1 MLIPMINQKRLFLF
15 ILIFNGYALSA
26 QQLTLS
32 DAIAIALKNNY
43 QIQIEKNNLKIST
56 INNNKGVAGALPF
69 VSMNASDQ
77 ESRVDVNQRLNSG
90 TEISRSGAYANSLNA
105 NITGSITLYNGYKIT
120 ATQQRLQALQQ
131 QSEQILNAQIQN
143 TIAGVMLRYYTVIRE
158 QHYVSTIEKS
168 IELVN
173 KQLELVQSRKK
184 IGLSNDAEL
193 FQSQIDLN
201 TRTLELSTQQALVK
215 QSQIEL
221 LNILDINPDSSMT
234 ISDSIFLNNDI
245 LLQDVLSSISK
256 NPEITSLDHQIKISG
271 LIEKEVASLRK
282 PSLKLN
288 TGYNLI
294 NNESTAGQL
303 LLNRSYGPF
312 VSMGLTVP
320 IYNGSAY
327 KRQQQTAAINT
338 ENAKLKKESSLNDQ
352 QAAATNTY
360 QSYITSREQMKTQEQ
375 TLQLSKQLVDLTL
388 KRYELNSATA
398 VEVREAQ
405 KSYED
410 ASFRMINLV
419 YLAKVAEIELLR
431 LSYQLK

>member
-1 MLIPMINQKRLFLF
+1 MINRKLLFLF

-32 DAIAIALKNNY
+32 DAISIALKNNY

-90 TEISRSGAYANSLNA
+90 TEINRAGAYANSLNA

-143 TIAGVMLRYYTVIRE
+143 TIAGVMLRYYTVVRE
-158 QHYVSTIEKS
+158 LHYVSTIEKS

-184 IGLSNDAEL
+184 LGLSNDAEL

-215 QSQIEL
+215 QSKIEL

-234 ISDSIFLNNDI
+234 ITDSIFLNNDI
-245 LLQDVLSSISK
+245 LLPEVLSSISK
-256 NPEITSLDHQIKISG
+256 NPEITSLDNQIKING

-312 VSMGLTVP
+312 VSMGVTVP

-352 QAAATNTY
+352 QAAATKTY
-360 QSYITSREQMKTQEQ
+360 QSYITSREQMKTQEK
-375 TLQLSKQLVDLTL
+375 TLQLSKQLVNLTL

-410 ASFRMINLV
+410 AAFRMINLV

>member
-1 MLIPMINQKRLFLF
+1 MINRKLLFLF

-32 DAIAIALKNNY
+32 DAISIALKNNY

-143 TIAGVMLRYYTVIRE
+143 TIAGVMLRYITVIRE

-184 IGLSNDAEL
+184 LGLSNDAEL

-245 LLQDVLSSISK
+245 LLPEVLSSISK
-256 NPEITSLDHQIKISG
+256 NPEITSLDNQIKING

-288 TGYNLI
+288 TGYNVI

-312 VSMGLTVP
+312 VSMGVTVP
-320 IYNGSAY
+320 IYNGSVF

-338 ENAKLKKESSLNDQ
+338 ENAKLKKESSLNEQ
-352 QAAATNTY
+352 QAAATKTY

-410 ASFRMINLV
+410 AAFRMINLV

>member
-1 MLIPMINQKRLFLF
+1 MINRKLLFLF

-32 DAIAIALKNNY
+32 DAISIALKNNY

-90 TEISRSGAYANSLNA
+90 TQISRSGAYANSLNA
-105 NITGSITLYNGYKIT
+105 NITGSLTLYNGYKIS

-143 TIAGVMLRYYTVIRE
+143 TIAGVMLRYYNVIRE

-184 IGLSNDAEL
+184 LGLSNDAEL

-245 LLQDVLSSISK
+245 LLPEVLSSISK
-256 NPEITSLDHQIKISG
+256 NPEITSLDNQIKING

-312 VSMGLTVP
+312 VSMGVTVP

-352 QAAATNTY
+352 QAAATKTY

-410 ASFRMINLV
+410 AAFRMINLV

>member
-1 MLIPMINQKRLFLF
+1 MINRKLLFLF

-32 DAIAIALKNNY
+32 DAISIALKNNY

-90 TEISRSGAYANSLNA
+90 TEINRAGAYANSLNA

-143 TIAGVMLRYYTVIRE
+143 TIAGVMLRYFTVIRE

-184 IGLSNDAEL
+184 LGLSNDAEL

-221 LNILDINPDSSMT
+221 LNILDINPDSSMMIT
-234 ISDSIFLNNDI
+234 DSIFLNNDI
-245 LLQDVLSSISK
+245 LLPEVLSSISK
-256 NPEITSLDHQIKISG
+256 NPEITSLDNQIKING

-352 QAAATNTY
+352 QAAATKTY

-410 ASFRMINLV
+410 AAFRMINLV

>member
-1 MLIPMINQKRLFLF
+1 
-15 ILIFNGYALSA
+15 
-26 QQLTLS
+26 
-32 DAIAIALKNNY
+32 
-43 QIQIEKNNLKIST
+43 
-56 INNNKGVAGALPF
+56 
-69 VSMNASDQ
+69 
-77 ESRVDVNQRLNSG
+77 
-90 TEISRSGAYANSLNA
+90 
-105 NITGSITLYNGYKIT
+105 
-120 ATQQRLQALQQ
+120 
-131 QSEQILNAQIQN
+131 
-143 TIAGVMLRYYTVIRE
+143 
-158 QHYVSTIEKS
+158 
-168 IELVN
+168 
-173 KQLELVQSRKK
+173 
-184 IGLSNDAEL
+184 
-193 FQSQIDLN
+193 LN

-256 NPEITSLDHQIKISG
+256 NPEITSLDHQIKING

-320 IYNGSAY
+320 IYNGSAF

-352 QAAATNTY
+352 QAAATKTY

-410 ASFRMINLV
+410 ASFRMMNLV
-419 YLAKVAEIELLR
+419 YLAKLAEIELLR

>member
-1 MLIPMINQKRLFLF
+1 MINQKRFFLF

-32 DAIAIALKNNY
+32 DAISIALKNNY

-143 TIAGVMLRYYTVIRE
+143 TIAGVMLRYYSVIRE

-256 NPEITSLDHQIKISG
+256 NPEITSLDHQIKING

-320 IYNGSAY
+320 IYNGSAF

-352 QAAATNTY
+352 QAAATKTY

-410 ASFRMINLV
+410 ASFRMMNLV
-419 YLAKVAEIELLR
+419 YLAKLAEIELLR

>member
-1 MLIPMINQKRLFLF
+1 
-15 ILIFNGYALSA
+15 LIFNGYALSA

-32 DAIAIALKNNY
+32 DAISIALKNNY

-143 TIAGVMLRYYTVIRE
+143 TIAGVMLRYYSVIRE

-256 NPEITSLDHQIKISG
+256 NPEITSLDHQIKING

-320 IYNGSAY
+320 IYNGSAF

-352 QAAATNTY
+352 QAAATKTY

-410 ASFRMINLV
+410 ASFRMMNLV
-419 YLAKVAEIELLR
+419 YLAKLAEIELLR

>member
-1 MLIPMINQKRLFLF
+1 MINKKRLFLF

-32 DAIAIALKNNY
+32 DAISIALKNNY
-43 QIQIEKNNLKIST
+43 QIQIEINNLKIST

-143 TIAGVMLRYYTVIRE
+143 TISGVMLRYYTVIRE

-184 IGLSNDAEL
+184 LGLSNDAEL

-201 TRTLELSTQQALVK
+201 TRILELSTQQALVK

-221 LNILDINPDSSMT
+221 LNILEINPDSSMM

-245 LLQDVLSSISK
+245 LLQDVLNSISK
-256 NPEITSLDHQIKISG
+256 NPEITSLDHQIKING

-320 IYNGSAY
+320 IYNGSAC

-352 QAAATNTY
+352 QAAATKTY

-419 YLAKVAEIELLR
+419 YLAKLAEIELLR

>member
-1 MLIPMINQKRLFLF
+1 MLIPMINKKRLFLF

-69 VSMNASDQ
+69 VTMNTSDQ

-90 TEISRSGAYANSLNA
+90 TEISRTGAYANSLNA

-221 LNILDINPDSSMT
+221 LNILDINPDSSIT
-234 ISDSIFLNNDI
+234 ISDSIFLKNDI

-256 NPEITSLDHQIKISG
+256 NPEITSLDHQIKING

-320 IYNGSAY
+320 IYNGSAF

-352 QAAATNTY
+352 QAAATKTY

-410 ASFRMINLV
+410 ASFRLINLV
-419 YLAKVAEIELLR
+419 YLAKLAEIELLR

>member
-1 MLIPMINQKRLFLF
+1 MINRKRLFLF

-32 DAIAIALKNNY
+32 DAISIALKNNY

-90 TEISRSGAYANSLNA
+90 TEISRAGAYANALNA
-105 NITGSITLYNGYKIT
+105 NIAGSITLYNGYKIT

-143 TIAGVMLRYYTVIRE
+143 TIAAVMLRYYNIIRE
-158 QHYVSTIEKS
+158 QHYVSTIEKT

-201 TRTLELSTQQALVK
+201 TRTLELSTQHAVVK
-215 QSQIEL
+215 QSTIEL
-221 LNILDINPDSSMT
+221 LNLLDINPNSTVS
-234 ISDSIFLNNDI
+234 INDSIFLNNDI
-245 LLQDVLSSISK
+245 LLQDVLNSISK
-256 NPEITSLDHQIKISG
+256 NPEITSLENQIKING

-282 PSLKLN
+282 PSLRLN
-288 TGYNLI
+288 TGYNFF
-294 NNESTAGQL
+294 NTESTAGQL

-312 VSMGLTVP
+312 VSMGITVP
-320 IYNGSAY
+320 IYNGSAF

-352 QAAATNTY
+352 QAAAIKTY
-360 QSYITSREQMKTQEQ
+360 QSYFTSREQMKTQEQ
-375 TLQLSKQLVDLTL
+375 NLQLSKQLVDLTL

-410 ASFRMINLV
+410 AAFRMINLV

>member
-1 MLIPMINQKRLFLF
+1 MINRKLLFLF

-32 DAIAIALKNNY
+32 DAISIALKNNY

-143 TIAGVMLRYYTVIRE
+143 TIAGVMLRYFTVIRE

-184 IGLSNDAEL
+184 LGLSNDAEL

-221 LNILDINPDSSMT
+221 LNILDINPDSSMMIT
-234 ISDSIFLNNDI
+234 DSIFLNNDI
-245 LLQDVLSSISK
+245 LLPEVLSSISK
-256 NPEITSLDHQIKISG
+256 NPEITSLDNQIKING

-312 VSMGLTVP
+312 VSMGVTVP

-352 QAAATNTY
+352 QAAATKTY

-410 ASFRMINLV
+410 AAFRMINLV

>member
-1 MLIPMINQKRLFLF
+1 MINKKRLFLF

-32 DAIAIALKNNY
+32 DAISIALKNNY

-143 TIAGVMLRYYTVIRE
+143 TISGVMLRYYTVIRE

-184 IGLSNDAEL
+184 LGLSNDAEL

-201 TRTLELSTQQALVK
+201 TRTLELSTQQTLVK

-221 LNILDINPDSSMT
+221 LNILDINPDSSIT
-234 ISDSIFLNNDI
+234 ISDSIFLKNDI
-245 LLQDVLSSISK
+245 LLPEVLSSISK
-256 NPEITSLDHQIKISG
+256 NPEITSLDHQIKING

-352 QAAATNTY
+352 QAAATKTY
-360 QSYITSREQMKTQEQ
+360 QLYITSREQMKTQEQ

-419 YLAKVAEIELLR
+419 YLAKLAEIELLR

>member
-1 MLIPMINQKRLFLF
+1 MINQKRLFLF

>member
-1 MLIPMINQKRLFLF
+1 MINKKRLFLF

-32 DAIAIALKNNY
+32 DAISIALKNNY

-143 TIAGVMLRYYTVIRE
+143 TISGVMLRYYTVIRE

-184 IGLSNDAEL
+184 LGLSNDAEL

-201 TRTLELSTQQALVK
+201 TRILELSTQQALVK

-221 LNILDINPDSSMT
+221 LNILEINPDSSMM

-245 LLQDVLSSISK
+245 LLQDVLNSISK
-256 NPEITSLDHQIKISG
+256 NPEITSLDHQIKING

-320 IYNGSAY
+320 IYNGSAC

-352 QAAATNTY
+352 QAAATKTY

-419 YLAKVAEIELLR
+419 YLAKLAEIELLR

>member
-1 MLIPMINQKRLFLF
+1 MINRKLLFLF

-32 DAIAIALKNNY
+32 DAISIALKNNY

-90 TEISRSGAYANSLNA
+90 TEINRAGAYANSLNA

-143 TIAGVMLRYYTVIRE
+143 TIAGVMLRYYTVVRE

-184 IGLSNDAEL
+184 LGLSNDAEL

-215 QSQIEL
+215 QSKIEL
-221 LNILDINPDSSMT
+221 LNILDINPDSSMS
-234 ISDSIFLNNDI
+234 INDSIFLNNDI
-245 LLQDVLSSISK
+245 LLPEVLSSISK
-256 NPEITSLDHQIKISG
+256 NPEITSLDNQIKING

-312 VSMGLTVP
+312 VSMGVTVP

-352 QAAATNTY
+352 QAAATKTY

-375 TLQLSKQLVDLTL
+375 TLQLSKQLVNLTL

-410 ASFRMINLV
+410 AAFRMINLV

>member
-1 MLIPMINQKRLFLF
+1 MINQKRFFLF

-32 DAIAIALKNNY
+32 DAISIALKNNY

-143 TIAGVMLRYYTVIRE
+143 TIAGVMLRYYSVIRE

-256 NPEITSLDHQIKISG
+256 NPEITSLDHQIKING

-320 IYNGSAY
+320 IYNGSAF

-352 QAAATNTY
+352 QAAATKTY

>member
-1 MLIPMINQKRLFLF
+1 MINRKLLFLF

-32 DAIAIALKNNY
+32 DAISIALKNNY

-90 TEISRSGAYANSLNA
+90 TEINRAGAYANSLNA

-143 TIAGVMLRYYTVIRE
+143 TIAGVMLRYYTVVRE

-184 IGLSNDAEL
+184 LGLSNDAEL

-215 QSQIEL
+215 QSKIEL
-221 LNILDINPDSSMT
+221 LNILDINPDSSMS
-234 ISDSIFLNNDI
+234 INDSIFLNNDI
-245 LLQDVLSSISK
+245 LLPEVLSSISK
-256 NPEITSLDHQIKISG
+256 NPEITSLDNQIKING

-312 VSMGLTVP
+312 LSMGVTVP

-352 QAAATNTY
+352 QAAATKTY

-375 TLQLSKQLVDLTL
+375 TLQLSKQLVNLTL

-410 ASFRMINLV
+410 AAFRMINLV

>member
-1 MLIPMINQKRLFLF
+1 MINKKRLFLF

-69 VSMNASDQ
+69 VSMNTSDQ

-90 TEISRSGAYANSLNA
+90 TEISRTGAYANSLNA

-221 LNILDINPDSSMT
+221 LNILDINPDSSIT
-234 ISDSIFLNNDI
+234 ISDSIFLKNDI

-256 NPEITSLDHQIKISG
+256 NPEITSLDHQIKING

-320 IYNGSAY
+320 IYNGSAF

-352 QAAATNTY
+352 QAAATKTY

-410 ASFRMINLV
+410 ASFRLINLV
-419 YLAKVAEIELLR
+419 YLAKLAEIELLR

>member
-1 MLIPMINQKRLFLF
+1 M
-15 ILIFNGYALSA
+15 S
-26 QQLTLS
+26 
-32 DAIAIALKNNY
+32 
-43 QIQIEKNNLKIST
+43 
-56 INNNKGVAGALPF
+56 
-69 VSMNASDQ
+69 ASDQ
-77 ESRVDVNQRLNSG
+77 ESKIDVNQRLNNG
-90 TEISRSGAYANSLNA
+90 IEINRAGAYANSLNA
-105 NITGSITLYNGYKIT
+105 NITGSITLYNGYKII

-158 QHYVSTIEKS
+158 QYYVSTIEKT

-215 QSQIEL
+215 QSKIEL
-221 LNILDINPDSSMT
+221 LNILDINPDSTMV
-234 ISDSIFLNNDI
+234 INDSIFLNNDV

-256 NPEITSLDHQIKISG
+256 NPEITSLDNQIKINS

-294 NNESTAGQL
+294 NTESTGGQL
-303 LLNRSYGPF
+303 LLNRAYGPF
-312 VSMGLTVP
+312 VSMGVIVP
-320 IYNGSAY
+320 IYNGSAF

-338 ENAKLKKESSLNDQ
+338 ENAKLIKESSLNDQ
-352 QAAATNTY
+352 QATATKIF

-388 KRYELNSATA
+388 KRYELNSATS
-398 VEVREAQ
+398 VEIREAQ

-410 ASFRMINLV
+410 AAFRMINLV

>member
-1 MLIPMINQKRLFLF
+1 MLIPMINKKRLFLF

-32 DAIAIALKNNY
+32 DAISIALKNNY

-143 TIAGVMLRYYTVIRE
+143 TISGVMLRYYTVIRE

-221 LNILDINPDSSMT
+221 LNILEINPDSSMM

-245 LLQDVLSSISK
+245 LLQDVLNSISK
-256 NPEITSLDHQIKISG
+256 NPEITSLDHQIKING

-352 QAAATNTY
+352 QAAAIKTY

-375 TLQLSKQLVDLTL
+375 TLQLSKHLVDLTL

-419 YLAKVAEIELLR
+419 YLAKLAEIELLR

>member
-1 MLIPMINQKRLFLF
+1 MLIPMINKKRLFLF

-32 DAIAIALKNNY
+32 DAISIALKNNY

-143 TIAGVMLRYYTVIRE
+143 TISGVMLRYYTVIRE

-184 IGLSNDAEL
+184 LGLSNDAEL

-201 TRTLELSTQQALVK
+201 TRILELSTQQALVK

-221 LNILDINPDSSMT
+221 LNILEINPDSSMM

-245 LLQDVLSSISK
+245 LLQDVLNSISK
-256 NPEITSLDHQIKISG
+256 NPEITSLDHQIKING

-320 IYNGSAY
+320 IYNGSAC

-352 QAAATNTY
+352 QAAATKTY

-419 YLAKVAEIELLR
+419 YLAKLAEIELLR

>member
-1 MLIPMINQKRLFLF
+1 MINKKRLFLF

-32 DAIAIALKNNY
+32 DAIAIVLKNNY

-69 VSMNASDQ
+69 VTMNTSDQ

-90 TEISRSGAYANSLNA
+90 TEISRTGAYANSLNA

-221 LNILDINPDSSMT
+221 LNILDINPDSSIT
-234 ISDSIFLNNDI
+234 ISDSIFLKNDI

-256 NPEITSLDHQIKISG
+256 NPEITSLDHQIKING

-320 IYNGSAY
+320 IYNGSAF

-352 QAAATNTY
+352 QAAATKTY

-375 TLQLSKQLVDLTL
+375 TLQLSKQLADLTL

-410 ASFRMINLV
+410 ASFRLINLV
-419 YLAKVAEIELLR
+419 YLAKLAEIELLR

>member
-1 MLIPMINQKRLFLF
+1 MLIPMINQKRFFLF

-32 DAIAIALKNNY
+32 DAISIALKNNY

-143 TIAGVMLRYYTVIRE
+143 TIAGVMLRYYSVIRE

-256 NPEITSLDHQIKISG
+256 NPEITSLDHQIKING

-320 IYNGSAY
+320 IYNGSAF

-352 QAAATNTY
+352 QAAATKTY

>member
-1 MLIPMINQKRLFLF
+1 MINQKRFFLF

-32 DAIAIALKNNY
+32 DAISIALKNNY

-143 TIAGVMLRYYTVIRE
+143 TIASVMLRYYTVIRE

-184 IGLSNDAEL
+184 LGLSNDAEL

-215 QSQIEL
+215 QSKIEL

-234 ISDSIFLNNDI
+234 ITDSIFLNNDI
-245 LLQDVLSSISK
+245 LLPEVLSSISK
-256 NPEITSLDHQIKISG
+256 NPEITSLDHQIKING

-320 IYNGSAY
+320 IYNGSAF

-352 QAAATNTY
+352 QAAATKTY

-410 ASFRMINLV
+410 ASFRMMNLV
-419 YLAKVAEIELLR
+419 YLAKLAEIELLR

>member
-1 MLIPMINQKRLFLF
+1 MINRKLLFLF

-32 DAIAIALKNNY
+32 DAISIALKNNY

-143 TIAGVMLRYYTVIRE
+143 TIAGVMLRYITVIRE

-184 IGLSNDAEL
+184 LGLSNDAEL

-201 TRTLELSTQQALVK
+201 TRILELSTQQALVK

-221 LNILDINPDSSMT
+221 LNILDINPDSSMMIT
-234 ISDSIFLNNDI
+234 DSIFLNNDI
-245 LLQDVLSSISK
+245 LLPEVLSSISK
-256 NPEITSLDHQIKISG
+256 NPEITSLDNQIKING

-312 VSMGLTVP
+312 VSMGVTVP

-352 QAAATNTY
+352 QAAATKTY

-410 ASFRMINLV
+410 AAFRMINLV

>member
-1 MLIPMINQKRLFLF
+1 MINQKRLFLF

-131 QSEQILNAQIQN
+131 QSEQILNAQIQY

-271 LIEKEVASLRK
+271 LIEKEIASLRK

-352 QAAATNTY
+352 QAAATKTY

>member
-1 MLIPMINQKRLFLF
+1 MINRKLLFLF

-32 DAIAIALKNNY
+32 DAISIALKNNY

-143 TIAGVMLRYYTVIRE
+143 TIAGVMLRYITVIRE

-184 IGLSNDAEL
+184 LGLSNDAEL

-201 TRTLELSTQQALVK
+201 TRTLELSPQQALVK

-245 LLQDVLSSISK
+245 LLPEVLSSISK
-256 NPEITSLDHQIKISG
+256 NPEITSLDNQIKING

-288 TGYNLI
+288 TGYNVI

-312 VSMGLTVP
+312 VSMGVTVP
-320 IYNGSAY
+320 IYNGSVF

-338 ENAKLKKESSLNDQ
+338 ENAKLKKESSLNEQ
-352 QAAATNTY
+352 QAAATKTY

-410 ASFRMINLV
+410 AAFRMINLV

>member
-1 MLIPMINQKRLFLF
+1 MINKKRLFLF

-32 DAIAIALKNNY
+32 DAISIALKNNY

-143 TIAGVMLRYYTVIRE
+143 TISGVMLRYYTVIRE

-184 IGLSNDAEL
+184 LGLSNDAEL

-221 LNILDINPDSSMT
+221 LNILEINPDSSMM

-256 NPEITSLDHQIKISG
+256 NPEITSLDHQIKING

-352 QAAATNTY
+352 QAAATKTY

-419 YLAKVAEIELLR
+419 YLAKLAEIELLR

>member
-1 MLIPMINQKRLFLF
+1 MINQKRLFLF

-32 DAIAIALKNNY
+32 DAISIALKNNY

-143 TIAGVMLRYYTVIRE
+143 TIAGVMLRYYSVIRE

-256 NPEITSLDHQIKISG
+256 NPEITSLDHQIKING

-320 IYNGSAY
+320 IYNGSAF

-352 QAAATNTY
+352 QAAATKTY

-410 ASFRMINLV
+410 ASFRMMNLV
-419 YLAKVAEIELLR
+419 YLAKLAEIELLR

>member
-1 MLIPMINQKRLFLF
+1 MINKKRLFLF

-69 VSMNASDQ
+69 VTMNTSDQ

-90 TEISRSGAYANSLNA
+90 TEISRTGAYANSLNA

-221 LNILDINPDSSMT
+221 LNILDINPDSSIT
-234 ISDSIFLNNDI
+234 ISDSIFLKNDI

-256 NPEITSLDHQIKISG
+256 NPEITSLDHQIKING

-320 IYNGSAY
+320 IYNGSAF

-352 QAAATNTY
+352 QAAATKTY

-410 ASFRMINLV
+410 ASFRLINLV
-419 YLAKVAEIELLR
+419 YLAKLAEIELLR

>member
-1 MLIPMINQKRLFLF
+1 MINKKRLFLF

-32 DAIAIALKNNY
+32 DAISIALKNNY

-143 TIAGVMLRYYTVIRE
+143 TISGVMLRYYTVIRE

-221 LNILDINPDSSMT
+221 LNILEINPDSSMM
-234 ISDSIFLNNDI
+234 ISDSIFLKNDI

-256 NPEITSLDHQIKISG
+256 NPEITSLDHQIKING

-352 QAAATNTY
+352 QAAAIKTY

-419 YLAKVAEIELLR
+419 YLAKLAEIELLR

>member
-1 MLIPMINQKRLFLF
+1 MINQKRLFLF

-32 DAIAIALKNNY
+32 DAISIALKNNY

-143 TIAGVMLRYYTVIRE
+143 TIAGVMFRYYTVIRE

-256 NPEITSLDHQIKISG
+256 NPEITSLDHQIKING
-271 LIEKEVASLRK
+271 LIEMEVASLRK

-320 IYNGSAY
+320 IYNGSAF

-352 QAAATNTY
+352 QAAATKTY

-410 ASFRMINLV
+410 ASFRMMNLV
-419 YLAKVAEIELLR
+419 YLAKLAEIELLR

>member
-1 MLIPMINQKRLFLF
+1 MINKKRLFLF

-32 DAIAIALKNNY
+32 DAISIALKNNY

-120 ATQQRLQALQQ
+120 STQQRLQALQQ
-131 QSEQILNAQIQN
+131 QSAQILNAQIQN

-173 KQLELVQSRKK
+173 KQLELVKSRKK

-201 TRTLELSTQQALVK
+201 TRTLERSTQQALVK

-245 LLQDVLSSISK
+245 LLPEVLSSISK
-256 NPEITSLDHQIKISG
+256 NPEITSLDNQIKING

-312 VSMGLTVP
+312 VSMGVTVP
-320 IYNGSAY
+320 IYNGSAF
-327 KRQQQTAAINT
+327 KRQQQTATINT

-352 QAAATNTY
+352 QAAATKTY

-410 ASFRMINLV
+410 AAFRMINLV

>member
-1 MLIPMINQKRLFLF
+1 MLIPMINKKRLFLF

-32 DAIAIALKNNY
+32 DAISIALKNNY

-143 TIAGVMLRYYTVIRE
+143 TISGVMLRYYTVIRE

-184 IGLSNDAEL
+184 LGLSNDAEL

-201 TRTLELSTQQALVK
+201 TRILELSTQQALVK

-221 LNILDINPDSSMT
+221 LNILEINPDSSMM

-245 LLQDVLSSISK
+245 LLQDVLNSISK
-256 NPEITSLDHQIKISG
+256 NPEITSLDHQIKING

-312 VSMGLTVP
+312 VSMGLTFP

-352 QAAATNTY
+352 QAAATKTY

-419 YLAKVAEIELLR
+419 YLAKLAEIELLR

>member
-1 MLIPMINQKRLFLF
+1 MINKKRLFLF

-26 QQLTLS
+26 QQMTLS

-143 TIAGVMLRYYTVIRE
+143 TISGVMLRYYTVIRE

-184 IGLSNDAEL
+184 LGLSNDAEL

-221 LNILDINPDSSMT
+221 LNILEINPDSSMM
-234 ISDSIFLNNDI
+234 ISDSIFLKNDI

-256 NPEITSLDHQIKISG
+256 NPEITSLDHQIKING

-320 IYNGSAY
+320 IYNGSAF

-352 QAAATNTY
+352 QAAATKTY

-419 YLAKVAEIELLR
+419 YLAKLAEIELLR

>member
-1 MLIPMINQKRLFLF
+1 MINRNRLFLF
-15 ILIFNGYALSA
+15 ILIFNCHAVSA

-32 DAIAIALKNNY
+32 DAISIALKNNY
-43 QIQIEKNNLKIST
+43 QIQIEKNNLKINT
-56 INNNKGVAGALPF
+56 INNNKGVAGALPT
-69 VSMNASDQ
+69 VSMSVTDQ
-77 ESRVDVNQRLNSG
+77 ESRIDVNQRLNNG
-90 TEISRSGAYANSLNA
+90 IEISRAGAYANSLNA
-105 NITGSITLYNGYKIT
+105 NIIGSITLYNGYRIT
-120 ATQQRLQALQQ
+120 ATQKRLQVLQQ
-131 QSEQILNAQIQN
+131 QSEQMLNAQIQN
-143 TIAGVMLRYYTVIRE
+143 TIAGVMLRYYTIIRE

-215 QSQIEL
+215 QSKIEL
-221 LNILDINPDSSMT
+221 LNILDINSDTTLS
-234 ISDSIFLNNDI
+234 INDSIFLNNDI
-245 LLQDVLSSISK
+245 LLQDVLNSISK
-256 NPEITSLDHQIKISG
+256 NPEITSLDNQIKING
-271 LIEKEVASLRK
+271 LIEKEMASLRK
-282 PSLKLN
+282 PSLRLN

-294 NNESTAGQL
+294 NNESTGGQL

-312 VSMGLTVP
+312 VSMGVTVP
-320 IYNGSAY
+320 IYNGSAF
-327 KRQQQTAAINT
+327 KRQQQTASINT
-338 ENAKLKKESSLNDQ
+338 ENAKLQKESSLNDQ
-352 QAAATNTY
+352 QSAASKIY
-360 QSYITSREQMKTQEQ
+360 QTYITSREQMKTQEQ

-410 ASFRMINLV
+410 AAFRMINLV
-419 YLAKVAEIELLR
+419 YLAKVGEIELLR

>member
-1 MLIPMINQKRLFLF
+1 MINQKRLFLF

-32 DAIAIALKNNY
+32 DAISIALKNNY

-105 NITGSITLYNGYKIT
+105 NIAGSITLYNGYKIT

-256 NPEITSLDHQIKISG
+256 NPEITSLDHQIKING

-320 IYNGSAY
+320 IYNGSAF

-352 QAAATNTY
+352 QAAATKTY

-419 YLAKVAEIELLR
+419 YLAKLAEIELLR